1 VGVADQSWELI
12 VTGLTTRRSR
22 HDVPQTIAAIRAAA
36 ERGGATVVA
45 VVDHAAAAEAAG
57 LALPATQVI
66 ILGNPKA
73 GTPLMQVCPELAI
86 DLPLRIL
93 VRDDGQPGSL
103 VAWQDPAYV
112 AHRFGLGDDQLTPLQ
127 APAALVAAVSE
138 D

>member
-1 VGVADQSWELI
+1 M
-12 VTGLTTRRSR
+12 TGLTTRRSR
-22 HDVPQTIAAIRAAA
+22 HDVPHTVAAIRAEA
-36 ERGGATVVA
+36 ERRGATVVA
-45 VVDHAAAAEAAG
+45 VIDHAAAAEAAG
-57 LALPATQVI
+57 QSLPATQVI

-73 GTPLMQVCPELAI
+73 GTPLMQARPEVAI

-112 AHRFGLGDDQLTPLQ
+112 AQRFGLGDDQLTPLQ

-138 D
+138 E

>member
-1 VGVADQSWELI
+1 M
-12 VTGLTTRRSR
+12 TGLTTRRSS
-22 HDVPQTIAAIRAAA
+22 HDVPQTVAAIRAEA
-36 ERGGATVVA
+36 ERRGATVVA
-45 VVDHAAAAEAAG
+45 AVDHAAAAKAAG
-57 LALPATQVI
+57 LDLPATQVI

-73 GTPLMQVCPELAI
+73 GTPLMQACPEVAI

-112 AHRFGLGDDQLTPLQ
+112 AQRFGLGEDQLTPLQ
-127 APAALVAAVSE
+127 APAALLAAVFE